1 MQQAFVR
8 VAGLTVRDQP
18 NTLFFSE
25 SATRHCVTHFCVIQP
40 CVMDNPFQFG
50 RELGTDEL
58 VDRQDE
64 VAAVI
69 ETIRQGTKLFLI
81 GPRRFGKTSILKT
94 AEDRLASK
102 NAVVLRF
109 DAESFPSLDLV
120 VTALIAAAAKSLKG
134 KVERVGDQITK
145 FFSKLRPELSF
156 SITQDEWNAKLGVNV
171 ATSPEAHVGLL
182 IEALNGLEALAADQP
197 EARAVG
203 LVIDEFQKII
213 EIGGLQA
220 ESQIRAAIQR
230 HKRVGYVFAGSKTS
244 MLTDMTMDATRP
256 FYRLG
261 QIRFIGPV
269 PRKDFESFLTAKFRR
284 GGFRV
289 EDPNAIIRIL
299 QLAEDVPYNV
309 QLLAHT
315 CWYELRNQSANDS
328 AALTPAIVDAAML
341 LIARQYDPFYTQIWS
356 ALTAIQQKTLLAVI
370 NEAGSG
376 LQSLKVAQFVGRGAS
391 TVQRSMGSLI
401 EKDILREE
409 EHQGA
414 TRLRFEDPFFSQWIR
429 AFPARA
435 AGLLLP

>member
-1 MQQAFVR
+1 M
-8 VAGLTVRDQP
+8 
-18 NTLFFSE
+18 
-25 SATRHCVTHFCVIQP
+25 
-40 CVMDNPFQFG
+40 MDNPFEFG

-58 VDRQDE
+58 VDRHDE

-69 ETIRQGTKLFLI
+69 DTIRQGTKLFLI

-94 AEDRLASK
+94 AEDRLAGK

-109 DAESFPSLDLV
+109 DAESFPSLDLL

-134 KVERVGDQITK
+134 KVERVGDQIAK
-145 FFSKLRPELSF
+145 FFVKLRPELSF
-156 SITQDEWNAKLGVNV
+156 SITQDAWNAKLGVNV
-171 ATSPEAHVGLL
+171 ASSQEAHVGLL
-182 IEALNGLEALAADQP
+182 VEALNGLEALAADQP
-197 EARAVG
+197 EARSVG
-203 LVIDEFQKII
+203 LIIDEFQKII

-230 HKRVGYVFAGSKTS
+230 HKRVGYVFAGSKTR

-261 QIRFIGPV
+261 RIRFIGPV
-269 PRKDFESFLTAKFRR
+269 PRNDFESFLTAKFRR
-284 GGFRV
+284 GGFLV
-289 EDPNAIIRIL
+289 EGSEGIIRIL

-315 CWYELRNQSANDS
+315 CWYELRNQSTNDP
-328 AALTPAIVDAAML
+328 AALTVKIVDAAML

-391 TVQRSMGSLI
+391 TVQRSVGSLI

-409 EHQGA
+409 EHEGA
-414 TRLRFEDPFFSQWIR
+414 TRLRFEDPFLSQWIR

-435 AGLLLP
+435 AGLIRL

>member
-1 MQQAFVR
+1 MMQLYA
-8 VAGLTVRDQP
+8 
-18 NTLFFSE
+18 
-25 SATRHCVTHFCVIQP
+25 
-40 CVMDNPFQFG
+40 MDNPFEFG
-50 RELGTDEL
+50 RDLGTDEL

-69 ETIRQGTKLFLI
+69 DTIRQGTKLFLI

-94 AEDRLASK
+94 AEDRLAGK
-102 NAVVLRF
+102 NAIVLRF
-109 DAESFPSLDLV
+109 DAESFPSLDLL

-145 FFSKLRPELSF
+145 FFPKLRPELSF
-156 SITQDEWNAKLGVNV
+156 SITQDAWNARLGVNV
-171 ATSPEAHVGLL
+171 ATSQEAYVSLL
-182 IEALNGLEALAADQP
+182 VEAFNGLEALAADQP
-197 EARAVG
+197 EARSVG
-203 LVIDEFQKII
+203 LIIDEFQKVI

-230 HKRVGYVFAGSKTS
+230 HKRVGYVFAGSKTR

-256 FYRLG
+256 FYRLA
-261 QIRFIGPV
+261 QIRFVGPV
-269 PRKDFESFLTAKFRR
+269 PRADFVHFLTTNFRR
-284 GGFRV
+284 GGFAV
-289 EDPNAIIRIL
+289 EHSDAIIRIL

-315 CWYELRNQSANDS
+315 CWYELRNQSASNP
-328 AALTPAIVDAAML
+328 AALTAGIVDATML
-341 LIARQYDPFYTQIWS
+341 LIVRQYDPFYTQIWS

-376 LQSLKVAQFVGRGAS
+376 LQSLKVSQFVGKGAS
-391 TVQRSMGSLI
+391 TVQRSVGSLI

-409 EHQGA
+409 EHEGA
-414 TRLRFEDPFFSQWIR
+414 TRLRFQDPFFSQWIR

>member
-1 MQQAFVR
+1 M
-8 VAGLTVRDQP
+8 LCRDGAITH
-18 NTLFFSE
+18 N
-25 SATRHCVTHFCVIQP
+25 CVTHFCVIQIS
-40 CVMDNPFQFG
+40 VMDNPFEFG

-58 VDRQDE
+58 VDRQAE
-64 VAAVI
+64 VIAVI
-69 ETIRQGTKLFLI
+69 ETLRQGTKLFLI

-94 AEDRLASK
+94 AEDRLVGK

-109 DAESFPSLDLV
+109 DAESFPSLDLLV
-120 VTALIAAAAKSLKG
+120 SALIAAAAKSLKG

-156 SITQDEWNAKLGVNV
+156 SITQDAWNAKLGVNV
-171 ATSPEAHVGLL
+171 ASSQEAHVGLL
-182 IEALNGLEALAADQP
+182 VEALNGLEALAADQP
-197 EARAVG
+197 EGRTVG
-203 LVIDEFQKII
+203 LIIDEFQKVI

-220 ESQIRAAIQR
+220 EAQIRAAIQR
-230 HKRVGYVFAGSKTS
+230 HKRVGYVFAGSKTR

-269 PRKDFESFLTAKFRR
+269 PREDFEVFLKGKFRA
-284 GGFRV
+284 GGFRID
-289 EDPNAIIRIL
+289 DPEAITRIL

-315 CWYELRNQSANDS
+315 CWYELRNQSATNPAS
-328 AALTPAIVDAAML
+328 LTPEIVDAAML

-370 NEAGSG
+370 SEAGAG
-376 LQSLKVAQFVGRGAS
+376 LQSRKVSQFVGRGAS
-391 TVQRSMGSLI
+391 TVQRSVGSLI

-409 EHQGA
+409 EHEGA

-435 AGLLLP
+435 AGLIQA

>member
-1 MQQAFVR
+1 MAHYCITQ
-8 VAGLTVRDQP
+8 L
-18 NTLFFSE
+18 
-25 SATRHCVTHFCVIQP
+25 CVIQL
-40 CVMDNPFQFG
+40 CVMDNPFEFG

-69 ETIRQGTKLFLI
+69 DTIRQGTKLFLI
-81 GPRRFGKTSILKT
+81 GPRRFGKTSILKA
-94 AEDRLASK
+94 AEDRLAGK
-102 NAVVLRF
+102 NALVLRF
-109 DAESFPSLDLV
+109 DAESFPSLDLL

-145 FFSKLRPELSF
+145 FFSKIRPELSF
-156 SITQDEWNAKLGVNV
+156 SITEDAWNAKLGVNV
-171 ATSPEAHVGLL
+171 ATSQEAHVSLL
-182 IEALNGLEALAADQP
+182 VETLNGLEALAADQP
-197 EARAVG
+197 EARSVG
-203 LVIDEFQKII
+203 LIIDEFQKVI

-220 ESQIRAAIQR
+220 GSQIRAAIQR
-230 HKRVGYVFAGSKTS
+230 HKRVGYVFAGSKTRI
-244 MLTDMTMDATRP
+244 LTDMTMDATRP

-261 QIRFIGPV
+261 QIRFVGPV
-269 PRKDFESFLTAKFRR
+269 PRADFIHFLTTKFRR
-284 GGFRV
+284 GGFGV
-289 EDPNAIIRIL
+289 EHSDAIIRIL

-315 CWYELRNQSANDS
+315 CWYELRNQSASNP
-328 AALTPAIVDAAML
+328 AALSAGIVDAAML

-356 ALTAIQQKTLLAVI
+356 ALTTIQQKTLLAVI

-376 LQSLKVAQFVGRGAS
+376 LQSLKVSQFVGKGAS
-391 TVQRSMGSLI
+391 TVQRSVGSLI

-409 EHQGA
+409 EHEGA
-414 TRLRFEDPFFSQWIR
+414 TRLRFQDPFFSQWIR

>member
-1 MQQAFVR
+1 M
-8 VAGLTVRDQP
+8 
-18 NTLFFSE
+18 E
-25 SATRHCVTHFCVIQP
+25 
-40 CVMDNPFQFG
+40 NPFEFG

-69 ETIRQGTKLFLI
+69 DAVRHGTKLFLI

-94 AEDRLASK
+94 AEDRLAGK

-109 DAESFPSLDLV
+109 DAESFPSLDLL

-134 KVERVGDQITK
+134 KVERVGDQIGK
-145 FFSKLRPELSF
+145 FFSKLRPELTF
-156 SITQDEWNAKLGVNV
+156 SITQDAWNARLGVNV
-171 ATSPEAHVGLL
+171 AANQEEHVGLL
-182 IEALNGLEALAADQP
+182 IDALNGLEALAADQP
-197 EARAVG
+197 ESRSVG
-203 LVIDEFQKII
+203 LIIDEFQKVI

-230 HKRVGYVFAGSKTS
+230 HKRVGYVFAGSKTR

-269 PRKDFESFLTAKFRR
+269 PHADFEQFLTTKFRR

-289 EDPNAIIRIL
+289 HNPEAILRIL

-315 CWYELRNQSANDS
+315 CWYELRNRSTKEPAG
-328 AALTPAIVDAAML
+328 LTPAIVDAAML

-370 NEAGSG
+370 KESGSG
-376 LQSLKVAQFVGRGAS
+376 LQSLKVAQFVGRGPS
-391 TVQRSMGSLI
+391 TIQRSVGSLI

-409 EHQGA
+409 EREGA
-414 TRLRFEDPFFSQWIR
+414 TLLRFEDPFFSQWIR
-429 AFPARA
+429 AFPAKA
-435 AGLLLP
+435 AGLLSS

>member
-1 MQQAFVR
+1 
-8 VAGLTVRDQP
+8 
-18 NTLFFSE
+18 
-25 SATRHCVTHFCVIQP
+25 
-40 CVMDNPFQFG
+40 MDNPFEFG

-69 ETIRQGTKLFLI
+69 DAIRQGAKLFLI

-94 AEDRLASK
+94 AEDRVAGK
-102 NAVVLRF
+102 NTVVLRF
-109 DAESFPSLDLV
+109 DAESFPSLDLL

-145 FFSKLRPELSF
+145 FFSTLRPELSF
-156 SITQDEWNAKLGVNV
+156 SITQDAWNAKLGVNV
-171 ATSPEAHVGLL
+171 ANSQEGHVSLL
-182 IEALNGLEALAADQP
+182 VEALNGLEALAADQP
-197 EARAVG
+197 EARSVG
-203 LVIDEFQKII
+203 LIIDEFQKVI

-230 HKRVGYVFAGSKTS
+230 HKRVGYVFAGSKTR
-244 MLTDMTMDATRP
+244 MLTDMTMDAARP

-261 QIRFIGPV
+261 TIRFIGPV
-269 PRKDFESFLTAKFRR
+269 PRTDFEQFLTKKFRR

-289 EDPNAIIRIL
+289 DHTDAIIRIL
-299 QLAEDVPYNV
+299 ELAEDVPYNV

-315 CWYELRNQSANDS
+315 CWYELRNKSATDS
-328 AALTPAIVDAAML
+328 AALTTGIVDAAML

-370 NEAGSG
+370 SEAGSG
-376 LQSLKVAQFVGRGAS
+376 LQSLKVSQFVGRGAS
-391 TVQRSMGSLI
+391 TVQRSVGSLL

-409 EHQGA
+409 EYEGT

-429 AFPARA
+429 AFPAKA
-435 AGLLLP
+435 AGLIQP

>member
-1 MQQAFVR
+1 
-8 VAGLTVRDQP
+8 
-18 NTLFFSE
+18 
-25 SATRHCVTHFCVIQP
+25 VI
-40 CVMDNPFQFG
+40 D
-50 RELGTDEL
+50 
-58 VDRQDE
+58 
-64 VAAVI
+64 
-69 ETIRQGTKLFLI
+69 TIRQGTKLFLI

-94 AEDRLASK
+94 AEDRLAGK

-109 DAESFPSLDLV
+109 DAESFPSLDLL

-134 KVERVGDQITK
+134 KIERVGDQITK
-145 FFSKLRPELSF
+145 FFSTLRPELSF
-156 SITQDEWNAKLGVNV
+156 SITQDAWNAKLGVNV
-171 ATSPEAHVGLL
+171 ASNQEAHVSLL
-182 IEALNGLEALAADQP
+182 IEALNGLEAMAADQP
-197 EARAVG
+197 ETRSVG
-203 LVIDEFQKII
+203 LIIDEFQKVI

-230 HKRVGYVFAGSKTS
+230 HKRVGYVFAGSKTR

-269 PRKDFESFLTAKFRR
+269 PRKDFELFLTDKFRR
-284 GGFRV
+284 GGFRA
-289 EDPNAIIRIL
+289 DSDDAIMRIL

-315 CWYELRNQSANDS
+315 CWYELRNRSAENTP
-328 AALTPAIVDAAML
+328 ALTAKIVDAVML

-391 TVQRSMGSLI
+391 TVQRSVGSLI

-409 EHQGA
+409 EYEGA

-429 AFPARA
+429 AFPAKA
-435 AGLLLP
+435 AGFIQI

>member
-1 MQQAFVR
+1 M
-8 VAGLTVRDQP
+8 
-18 NTLFFSE
+18 
-25 SATRHCVTHFCVIQP
+25 
-40 CVMDNPFQFG
+40 MDNPFEFG

-58 VDRQDE
+58 VDRQAE
-64 VAAVI
+64 VTAVI
-69 ETIRQGTKLFLI
+69 ETLRQGTKLFLI

-94 AEDRLASK
+94 AEDRLVGK
-102 NAVVLRF
+102 NSVVLRF
-109 DAESFPSLDLV
+109 DAESFPSLDLLV
-120 VTALIAAAAKSLKG
+120 SALIAAAAKSLKG

-156 SITQDEWNAKLGVNV
+156 SITQDAWNAKLGVNV
-171 ATSPEAHVGLL
+171 ASSQEAHVGLL
-182 IEALNGLEALAADQP
+182 VEALNGLEALAADQP
-197 EARAVG
+197 EGRTVG
-203 LVIDEFQKII
+203 LIIDEFQKVI

-230 HKRVGYVFAGSKTS
+230 HKRVGYVFAGSKTR

-269 PRKDFESFLTAKFRR
+269 PSEDFEVFLKGKFRA

-289 EDPNAIIRIL
+289 DDPDAITRIL

-315 CWYELRNQSANDS
+315 CWYELRNQSATNPAS
-328 AALTPAIVDAAML
+328 LTPEIVDAAML

-370 NEAGSG
+370 SEAGAG
-376 LQSLKVAQFVGRGAS
+376 LQSRKVSQFVGRGAS
-391 TVQRSMGSLI
+391 TVQRSVGSLI

-409 EHQGA
+409 EHEGA

-435 AGLLLP
+435 AGLIQA